1 MFTLYDCI
9 TRINQILNYPSITYM
24 DISHFFDQAISELN
38 TSFRIQ
44 LPLVSQMIDEN
55 RIDFTDTPEVVFL
68 KHEPYGNTSD
78 IVSGTIK
85 DFTDTSIPYYNT
97 DDQKLYKYD
106 TKDKVWKA
114 YDSLYGIYLSSEHE
128 RKVYRTVVYYGSNN
142 VVWVPMD
149 DQRVVD
155 FDLTQYLPED
165 WIILFLI
172 PYVCFK
178 TSVRD
183 GSNGALYNEEYTQGF
198 QQLQTSYDVP
208 NFIKLN
214 TVVHLPA
221 YKHLVKDN
229 LHCLDRAAPTRAIT
243 SDMAI
248 GNAVAPVYSD
258 NMMGGWGF

>member
-55 RIDFTDTPEVVFL
+55 RIDFTQLPEVVL
-68 KHEPYGNTSD
+68 LDSEPSGGALDIPSGTPEDFTNTSK
-78 IVSGTIK
+78 V
-85 DFTDTSIPYYNT
+85 YYNT
-97 DDQKLYKYD
+97 EDQKVYKYD
-106 TKDKVWKA
+106 NVDGVWKG
-114 YDSLYGIYLSSEHE
+114 YNRIYGVYMTSEYE
-128 RKVYRTVVYYGSNN
+128 RKVYYTVVYYAAAGAQ
-142 VVWVPMD
+142 WVQLD
-149 DQRVVD
+149 DQRTSD
-155 FDLTQYLPED
+155 FDLTTYMPED

-208 NFIKLN
+208 NFVKLN
-214 TVVHLPA
+214 TVAHLPA
-221 YKHLVKDN
+221 YKYLVKDN
-229 LHCLDRAAPTRAIT
+229 LHCLDRVVPTRAVT
-243 SDMAI
+243 HDMVI

-258 NMMGGWGF
+258 NTMGGWGF